1 VVRMVT
7 EDEIV
12 SRTGKHLDVKLD
24 TLCLHG
30 DEPSA
35 VVAARAVRE
44 GLEARGVQILTLP
57 EMKLN

>member
-1 VVRMVT
+1 MVV

-12 SRTGKHLDVKLD
+12 SRTGKRLKVKLD

-35 VVAARAVRE
+35 VVAARAVRQ
-44 GLEARGVQILTLP
+44 GLEKAGVEIVTLP
-57 EMKLN
+57 EMALA